1 MTASSPLPTPSP
13 ASAWA
18 AALRSATL
26 ACLPLL
32 ALAPAAQAGPLV
44 FAPFS
49 GSGNVSVFDPVAGS
63 GGWTGTVAQFPDP
76 GVAEPLSLVSV
87 VLFQYDRLTQ
97 MLSGQ
102 FTFTR
107 SADLGASMF
116 GVVSGKSDAA
126 DWLVQGGQLALD
138 YSIQGGTGDFGGASG
153 FGLSFLQY
161 DPAGSFDNHSES
173 GLLAFTVPEPGTLPL
188 LAGALLA
195 LGWLR
200 RHPRHRPGV

>member
-1 MTASSPLPTPSP
+1 MTALFPLPTLSP
-13 ASAWA
+13 A
-18 AALRSATL
+18 AALAASLRTATL

-49 GSGNVSVFDPVAGS
+49 GSGNVSVFDPSAGS
-63 GGWTGTVAQFPDP
+63 GGWIGTIEQFPDP

-87 VLFQYDRLTQ
+87 VLFQYDTLTQ

-107 SADLGASMF
+107 SADLGATLF

-126 DWLVQGGQLALD
+126 DWLVQGGQMALD
-138 YSIQGGTGDFGGASG
+138 YSIQGGTGDYGGASG

-195 LGWLR
+195 LGLLR
-200 RHPRHRPGV
+200 HHSGRRPRV